1 VIAVDRATNTTS
13 TAVDN
18 LTFYIDG
25 AGVSTC
31 APAVLQ

>member
-1 VIAVDRATNTTS
+1 VRTVDRATS
-13 TAVDN
+13 QYAIVKQN
-18 LTFYIDG
+18 LPYWIDG